1 MNVLPRRI
9 YFVVWLVLLVL
20 LFATWGL
27 AELNLHPFNAI
38 VAMTIAVAKMLLIIL
53 YFMHVRY
60 SSRLTW
66 VFAAAGFLWLGIL
79 IVISLNDYMTRGT
92 GGG

>member
-1 MNVLPRRI
+1 MNVLPKRI
-9 YFVVWLVLLVL
+9 YFVVWLVLLLL

-38 VAMTIAVAKMLLIIL
+38 VAMTIAIAKMLLIIL

-66 VFAAAGFLWLGIL
+66 VFAGAGFLWLGIL
-79 IVISLNDYMTRGT
+79 IVLSLNDYMTRGV
-92 GGG
+92 GGR